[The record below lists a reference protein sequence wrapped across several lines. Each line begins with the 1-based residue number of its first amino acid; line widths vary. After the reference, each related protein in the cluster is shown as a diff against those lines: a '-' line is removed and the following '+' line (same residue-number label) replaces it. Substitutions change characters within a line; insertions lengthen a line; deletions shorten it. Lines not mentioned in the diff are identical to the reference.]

1 MQYDII
7 LKKPKLTILIF
18 TIITFFIALQAVN
31 VTITSDIEVYMPA
44 GQPSVDLLNKI
55 RQDWPVDSLMIYLEA
70 NNITSVES
78 LKEIDSM
85 ETALNPTNDES
96 DQVVYTASI
105 ASLVKDTNANIP
117 VIGKDEI
124 PDSQKYVNFLL
135 RFIPD
140 EIKYKLITKD
150 YRNGVIIVTTNKDAD
165 VDALLNQKVYPIV
178 ESTNNVKA
186 FPTGML
192 TLYSETI
199 KWIMDRVYVVS
210 ALSLL
215 LILFILYL
223 FHKDMKTVLIAI
235 APVLYSVA
243 LTFGTMGM
251 MPVEFAPTVIAV
263 LPLLGALGVAYS
275 LHMINYFMEIRD
287 GKEEAVKRMIAKT
300 GRAVFLSAI
309 TTIVGFA
316 SLLTSIMPPIQNMG
330 LAFVIG
336 VSYCFISTMILI
348 PCLLI
353 AFTPRKR
360 VELKWDSL
368 ANLTRYKKQILG
380 LLAIIT
386 IVSIIS
392 IPEVST
398 RSSVWEM
405 MPQKMQSMVVMKEY
419 SKNFNAGQSGVI
431 LVESTPEGILEPKLL
446 EKLDEMEK
454 MINTGVEN
462 VSMYSIV
469 DVIKKMN
476 FGRLPKTR
484 EETRRIVE
492 NLPDKYKVMM
502 LDENY
507 SKTLIYVEMPIT
519 PLKETRR
526 SVISID
532 QIIAQYN
539 KEINGYGKISQLT
552 GLAAITVELNQLL
565 MSQQF
570 RFMFISLILVYVCL
584 LLVFRSFKYASFS
597 IVPIILLLIWQPSML
612 VLLHIPLNVATI
624 TVSSIAIGVG
634 IDFAVHITE
643 RVREEITRRSG
654 LQAIKV
660 TLSRKSP
667 SLAEA
672 TIALIGGGIPIFLME
687 YEMISQ
693 FIALVLFM
701 LVFACISAILSL
713 AAIYAWKNGK
723 LLEKM
728 EMNLSSQK

>member
-124 PDSQKYVNFLL
+124 PDRQKYVNFLL

-368 ANLTRYKKQILG
+368 ANLTRYRKQILG

-693 FIALVLFM
+693 FITLVLFM